1 VLIEHVEYIFSTKQL
16 ASDYCPPPVAVTGI
30 LNPDLSPTVA
40 ATAAVKCLK
49 THTKLLQGSTDK
61 GVLDVFF
68 QEVGLR
74 FFGAICKHIKTLK
87 INNEGAIR
95 LISSSPRLP
104 NLSNGSDFNLY
115 HTYASSLRQIRIMP
129 YFAALKEVGHIFIIE
144 EGEGKAVGS
153 VVADVI
159 RFEGIFRPEE
169 VYEFVQCRVDW
180 AQIKRDVERALF
192 GLGRDDCL
200 VM

>member
-1 VLIEHVEYIFSTKQL
+1 LIDHVEYIFSTKQL
-16 ASDYCPPPVAVTGI
+16 ASDYCPPPVAVTGV
-30 LNPDLSPTVA
+30 LNADLSPTSA
-40 ATAAVKCLK
+40 ATAAVNCLK

-61 GVLDVFF
+61 SILDVFF

-95 LISSSPRLP
+95 VISYSPNPPRPCLR
-104 NLSNGSDFNLY
+104 GSDFNLY

-144 EGEGKAVGS
+144 EGQGKAVSS
-153 VVADVI
+153 VVSDVI